1 MGLLDKLKGLLGGN
15 KNKVKGG
22 IDKVSNVVES
32 KVGDK
37 HAGKVDMA
45 ADKAKDAIDKL
56 GK

>member
-15 KNKVKGG
+15 KDKVKGG
-22 IDKVSNVVES
+22 IDKVSDVVES

-37 HAGKVDMA
+37 HAAKVDMA

>member
-15 KNKVKGG
+15 KDKVKAG
-22 IDKVSNVVES
+22 IDKASDVIES
-32 KVGDK
+32 KVGADK
-37 HAGKVDMA
+37 AAKVDMA